1 MITRFRLEAEGES
14 QADVQKQLGFA
25 VDEMVEHTV
34 TDHTDWEITDSVFG
48 LNKAETRRLR
58 RAVWCGRIV
67 MKLRRENDGADV
79 ATAGNRSH
87 AN

>member
-25 VDEMVEHTV
+25 VDELVDHTV
-34 TDHTDWEITDSVFG
+34 TVHADWEITDSVFAID
-48 LNKAETRRLR
+48 KARTRQMR

-67 MKLRRENDGADV
+67 CKLRRENDEQSLV
-79 ATAGNRSH
+79 AAGKRSDKD
-87 AN
+87 